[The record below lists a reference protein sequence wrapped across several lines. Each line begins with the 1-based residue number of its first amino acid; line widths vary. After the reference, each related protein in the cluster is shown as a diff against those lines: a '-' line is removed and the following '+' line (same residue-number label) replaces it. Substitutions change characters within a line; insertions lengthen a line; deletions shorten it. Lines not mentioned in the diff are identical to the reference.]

1 MWREFCSCSA
11 LKKTLPA
18 HQLAG
23 AHKRGALCSSRRAPQ
38 HSALRRAFSLVIV
51 TALVAGCGYQFR
63 VAGQGPT
70 IGGGAPTKPK
80 ADAPTL
86 TIANFQ
92 NLSGEPNLETKY
104 AQYTRQ
110 EFATG
115 SGAQLITGSGPS
127 DLILKGQIIS
137 VIVPTIAFTLQ
148 QTLESRVTVYVR
160 ATIENR
166 KTNQIIFAQTLT
178 ASSEFYVTRDL
189 QFNRVLQTRAL
200 EQAGQFIAQDLASR
214 FLNHLDNYGTA
225 PPPAGVGGG
234 VTVPTPGG
242 FTR

>member
-1 MWREFCSCSA
+1 MGHPRFRSTSSWNSCSSV
-11 LKKTLPA
+11 LSPQPL
-18 HQLAG
+18 QLGPVLAI
-23 AHKRGALCSSRRAPQ
+23 L
-38 HSALRRAFSLVIV
+38 LVLFSIN
-51 TALVAGCGYQFR
+51 GCGYQFR
-63 VAGQGPT
+63 VGGQGPT

-92 NLSGEPNLETKY
+92 NRSAEPNLETKY
-104 AQYTRQ
+104 AEYTRQ

-115 SGAQLITGSGPS
+115 SGAQVITGSGPS
-127 DLILKGQIIS
+127 DLVLKGQIIS

-148 QTLESRVTVYVR
+148 QTLESRVTVYVQ

-166 KTNQIIFAQTLT
+166 KTSQIIFAQTLT
-178 ASSEFYVTRDL
+178 ASSEFFVTTDL

-214 FLNHLDNYGTA
+214 FLNHLDNYGVA
-225 PPPAGVGGG
+225 PPPAGSGGG
-234 VTVPTPGG
+234 VTVPIPGG

>member
-1 MWREFCSCSA
+1 MMRGRTLISFACVVIELVSLSA
-11 LKKTLPA
+11 
-18 HQLAG
+18 
-23 AHKRGALCSSRRAPQ
+23 
-38 HSALRRAFSLVIV
+38 
-51 TALVAGCGYQFR
+51 CGYQFR

-70 IGGGAPTKPK
+70 IGGGAPTTLK

-104 AQYTRQ
+104 TEYTRQ

-115 SGAQLITGSGPS
+115 SGTQLITGSGRS
-127 DLILKGQIIS
+127 DLVLKGRIVS
-137 VIVPTIAFTLQ
+137 VVIPTIAFTLQ
-148 QTLESRVTVYVR
+148 QTLESRVTVYVQ
-160 ATIENR
+160 ATIENT
-166 KTNQIIFAQTLT
+166 KTNQVIFAQTLT
-178 ASSEFYVTRDL
+178 ASSEFFVTRDL

-225 PPPAGVGGG
+225 PPPTGIGGG
-234 VTVPTPGG
+234 VTLPVPGG

>member
-1 MWREFCSCSA
+1 MLTAESLLLTMRARTLISFTFVVIELVSMSA
-11 LKKTLPA
+11 
-18 HQLAG
+18 
-23 AHKRGALCSSRRAPQ
+23 
-38 HSALRRAFSLVIV
+38 
-51 TALVAGCGYQFR
+51 CGYQFR

-86 TIANFQ
+86 TIVNFQ
-92 NLSGEPNLETKY
+92 NRSGEPNLETKY
-104 AQYTRQ
+104 AEYTRQ

-115 SGAQLITGSGPS
+115 SGTQVITGSGPS
-127 DLILKGQIIS
+127 DLVLKGQIIS
-137 VIVPTIAFTLQ
+137 VIIPTIAFTLQ
-148 QTLESRVTVYVR
+148 QTLESRVTVYVQ
-160 ATIENR
+160 ATIENT
-166 KTNQIIFAQTLT
+166 KTHQIIFAQTLT
-178 ASSEFYVTRDL
+178 ASSEFFVTRDL

-225 PPPAGVGGG
+225 PPPAGTGGG
-234 VTVPTPGG
+234 VTVPIPEG

>member
-1 MWREFCSCSA
+1 MGDSRFRGTSPWSSWSSVLSPQSLELGCV
-11 LKKTLPA
+11 
-18 HQLAG
+18 LAI
-23 AHKRGALCSSRRAPQ
+23 L
-38 HSALRRAFSLVIV
+38 LVLLSIN
-51 TALVAGCGYQFR
+51 GCGYQFR

-92 NLSGEPNLETKY
+92 NLSAEPNLETKY

-115 SGAQLITGSGPS
+115 SGAQVIIGSGPS
-127 DLILKGQIIS
+127 DLVLKGQIIS
-137 VIVPTIAFTLQ
+137 VIVPTINFTLQ
-148 QTLESRVTVYVR
+148 QTLESRVTVYVN
-160 ATIENR
+160 ATIQNT
-166 KTNQIIFAQTLT
+166 KTQQTIFAQTLT
-178 ASSEFYVTRDL
+178 ASSEFFVTTDL

-225 PPPAGVGGG
+225 PPPSGVGGG
-234 VTVPTPGG
+234 VTVPIPGG

>member
-1 MWREFCSCSA
+1 VRGTEDIIVDPGFRGTSPWSRCSSA
-11 LKKTLPA
+11 LSLQCSELGPV
-18 HQLAG
+18 LAI
-23 AHKRGALCSSRRAPQ
+23 L
-38 HSALRRAFSLVIV
+38 LLLFSIN
-51 TALVAGCGYQFR
+51 GCGYQFR

-115 SGAQLITGSGPS
+115 SGAQVITGSGPS
-127 DLILKGQIIS
+127 DLALKGQIIS

-160 ATIENR
+160 ATIENT

-178 ASSEFYVTRDL
+178 ASSEFFVTRDL
-189 QFNRVLQTRAL
+189 QFKGNTLRRILPHD
-200 EQAGQFIAQDLASR
+200 F
-214 FLNHLDNYGTA
+214 
-225 PPPAGVGGG
+225 
-234 VTVPTPGG
+234 
-242 FTR
+242 

>member
-1 MWREFCSCSA
+1 MNSPKVKDENFFGVSYFYHFTFSFC
-11 LKKTLPA
+11 
-18 HQLAG
+18 LA
-23 AHKRGALCSSRRAPQ
+23 AILAA
-38 HSALRRAFSLVIV
+38 
-51 TALVAGCGYQFR
+51 CGYQFR

-70 IGGGAPTKPK
+70 IGGGGPTAPK
-80 ADAPTL
+80 ADSPTL
-86 TIANFQ
+86 TVINFQ
-92 NLSGEPNLETKY
+92 NRSTEPNLETKY
-104 AQYTRQ
+104 AEYTRQ

-115 SGAQLITGSGPS
+115 SGAQVITGSGPS

-148 QTLESRVTVYVR
+148 QTLESRVTVYVN
-160 ATIENR
+160 AIIENT

-178 ASSEFYVTRDL
+178 ASSEFFVTRDL

-225 PPPAGVGGG
+225 PPPTGTGGG
-234 VTVPTPGG
+234 VTVPIPEG

>member
-1 MWREFCSCSA
+1 M
-11 LKKTLPA
+11 
-18 HQLAG
+18 
-23 AHKRGALCSSRRAPQ
+23 
-38 HSALRRAFSLVIV
+38 LVLLLTIN
-51 TALVAGCGYQFR
+51 GCGYQFR

-70 IGGGAPTKPK
+70 IGGEAPTKPK

-92 NLSGEPNLETKY
+92 NLSTEPNLETKY

-110 EFATG
+110 EFASG
-115 SGAQLITGSGPS
+115 SGAQVITGSGPS
-127 DLILKGQIIS
+127 DLVLKGQIIS
-137 VIVPTIAFTLQ
+137 VVVPTIAFTLQ
-148 QTLESRVTVYVR
+148 QTLESRVTVYVH
-160 ATIENR
+160 ATIQNT
-166 KTNQIIFAQTLT
+166 KTQQNIFAQTLT
-178 ASSEFYVTRDL
+178 ASSEFFVTQDL

-225 PPPAGVGGG
+225 PPPAGLGGG
-234 VTVPTPGG
+234 VTVPIPGG

>member
-1 MWREFCSCSA
+1 MRRECFSRSA
-11 LKKTLPA
+11 L
-18 HQLAG
+18 
-23 AHKRGALCSSRRAPQ
+23 SSQ
-38 HSALRRAFSLVIV
+38 HSALRRAFCLTLVA
-51 TALVAGCGYQFR
+51 ALVAGCGYQFR

-70 IGGGAPTKPK
+70 IGGGAPTRPK

-86 TIANFQ
+86 TIPNFQ

-104 AQYTRQ
+104 AEYTRK

-127 DLILKGQIIS
+127 DLVLKGRIIS
-137 VIVPTIAFTLQ
+137 VIIPTIAFTLQ
-148 QTLESRVTVYVR
+148 QTLESRVTVYVQ

-166 KTNQIIFAQTLT
+166 KTNQIIFGQTLT
-178 ASSEFYVTRDL
+178 ASSEFFVTRDL